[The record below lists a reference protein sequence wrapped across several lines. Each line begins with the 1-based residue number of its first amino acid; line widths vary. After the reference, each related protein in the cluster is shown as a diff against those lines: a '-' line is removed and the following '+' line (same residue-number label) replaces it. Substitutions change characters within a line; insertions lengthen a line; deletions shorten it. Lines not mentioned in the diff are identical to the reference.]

1 MEASYGKE
9 PFDLRLLLLQL
20 GRDLW
25 KILAL
30 TVLGTALFGGGYYVK
45 NVLLQP
51 APGYA
56 ASSTYKVEYV
66 ENPNAAGAYYI
77 NEATWNSLLH
87 TGEFLDGVETHL
99 QEAADRGEAG
109 AAAVLQQGRK
119 QWIEALSATLPSDFS
134 IPVTKAA
141 AQDPKESVA
150 LAHAV
155 EETMCGEFAE
165 SMPEITRI
173 KVLDHG
179 DLAEVVVPDVR
190 PVRAVILAAVLSLFF
205 TVVIY
210 LLWELSRDSIL
221 LPATLRSRYGLREL
235 GYVEGVGFAENVKYL
250 LEKADA
256 HRIAV
261 CGALPEAD
269 PQEAVDRLRDL
280 PERAQTAGS
289 EQIAGRV
296 QPIDREWIAVPS
308 PLLCPESAETL
319 READVILLA
328 VPAGETVGK
337 RLEAVL
343 EYLEAQ
349 DCKVDGA
356 FLWNADETLIRR
368 YYFLPCVAGSEQANT
383 EGTPDGTHGG
393 IGR

>member
-9 PFDLRLLLLQL
+9 PFDLRLLLLRL
-20 GRDLW
+20 GRNQW

-30 TVLGTALFGGGYYVK
+30 TILGTVLFGGGYYVK

-51 APGYA
+51 NPGYA

-99 QEAADRGEAG
+99 QEAAERGETG
-109 AAAVLQQGRK
+109 AAAALEQGRDR
-119 QWIEALSATLPSDFS
+119 WIEALSAALPSDFS
-134 IPVTKAA
+134 IPVTKTTT
-141 AQDPKESVA
+141 QDPEESIA

-155 EETMCGEFAE
+155 EETMCEEFAE

-179 DLAEVVVPDVR
+179 DLAEAVVPDVR

-205 TVVIY
+205 VVVIF
-210 LLWELSRDSIL
+210 LLWELSRDSIW
-221 LPATLRSRYGLREL
+221 LPATLRRRYGLHSL
-235 GYVEGVGFAENVKYL
+235 GTVESTGFAENVKYL

-256 HRIAV
+256 HKIAV

-269 PQEAVDRLRDL
+269 PQEAVDRLRELQTTDSEQ
-280 PERAQTAGS
+280 PTDSEHTAGT
-289 EQIAGRV
+289 V
-296 QPIDREWIAVPS
+296 QTTDREWTAVPS

-319 READVILLA
+319 READVVLLA
-328 VPAGETVGK
+328 VPAGATVGK

-343 EYLEAQ
+343 EYLTAQ

-356 FLWNADETLIRR
+356 FLWNADETLIRS
-368 YYFLPCVAGSEQANT
+368 YYFLPRAAYPEQETA
-383 EGTPDGTHGG
+383 EGIHGG
-393 IGR
+393 TGR